1 MSIVSI
7 LGAQW
12 GDEGKGKIVDM
23 LSDNVDCVTRFQG
36 GANAGHT
43 ILIKNEET
51 ILHQLPSGVMR
62 PSVNCILGNGM
73 VVDPVLLEEEIKMV
87 ESKGLSVKNRLF
99 ISYLANVVTPLH
111 KELDSGSEKKLGKKA
126 IGTTKKGIGPCY
138 TDKVA
143 RNGFLFKDLKNMG
156 LVKEE
161 LEYKIQQARQRNL
174 ITGQQIENLKNECK
188 RFYSAAEKMY
198 QFAAD
203 TVTMLNEIADK
214 EANIL
219 VEGAQGSLLDIDYGT
234 YPFVTSSNT
243 ISGNISLGLG
253 IGPKKIDEIMGVYKA
268 YQTRVGAGPF
278 PTELSDEDGENLQ
291 SIGGEI
297 GATTKRKRRC
307 GWFDGVLA
315 RYTHQ
320 INGFTSI
327 ILTKLDVL
335 DSFDEIKICTGYKN
349 GNFPEDN
356 LENLEPEYI
365 TLPGWKT
372 DISKIT
378 KWENLPQNTKKYV
391 QKIEEIVGAKA
402 TILSV
407 GKERNQIIKKD

>member
-1 MSIVSI
+1 MSVVSI

-23 LSDNVDCVTRFQG
+23 LSDKVDCVARFQG

-43 ILIKNEET
+43 ILIREEET

-62 PSVNCILGNGM
+62 PDVKCILGNGM
-73 VVDPVLLEEEIKMV
+73 VIDPVLLMEEIDMV
-87 ESKGLSVKNRLF
+87 EGKGLSVRDRLH

-111 KELDSGSEKKLGKKA
+111 KELDSHMESSLGKKA
-126 IGTTKKGIGPCY
+126 LGTTKKGIGPCY

-143 RNGFLFKDLKNMG
+143 RKGLLFKDLKNIS
-156 LVKEE
+156 LVKAE
-161 LEYKIQQARQRNL
+161 LQKKIKDCEKQCL
-174 ITGQQIENLKNECK
+174 INEDQVADLKEK
-188 RFYSAAEKMY
+188 VFEFYTAAEKMY
-198 QFAAD
+198 AYAAD
-203 TVTMLNEIADK
+203 TITLLNDMIDQGK
-214 EANIL
+214 NIL

-243 ISGNISLGLG
+243 ISGNISTGLG
-253 IGPKKIDEIMGVYKA
+253 IGSTKINEVIGVYKA

-278 PTELSDEDGENLQ
+278 PTELFDKNADALQ
-291 SIGGEI
+291 TIGGEI

-315 RYTHQ
+315 RYTNQ

-349 GNFPEDN
+349 GQFPEDN
-356 LENLEPEYI
+356 LDGLKPEYI

-372 DISKIT
+372 DISHIKNW
-378 KWENLPQNTKKYV
+378 KDLPENTKKY
-391 QKIEEIVGAKA
+391 IETIEKIVGVNAGVV
-402 TILSV
+402 SV
-407 GKERNQIIKKD
+407 GKERNQIIKKK

>member
-1 MSIVSI
+1 MSVVSI

-23 LSDNVDCVTRFQG
+23 LSDNVHCVARFQG

-43 ILIKNEET
+43 ILIRDEET

-62 PSVNCILGNGM
+62 PEVNCVLGNGM
-73 VVDPVLLEEEIKMV
+73 VIDPVLLMEEIDMV
-87 ESKGLSVKNRLF
+87 EDKGLSVRDRLY

-111 KELDSGSEKKLGKKA
+111 KELDSRLETSLGNKA
-126 IGTTKKGIGPCY
+126 LGTTKKGIGPCY

-143 RNGFLFKDLKNMG
+143 RKGFLFKDLKNMAR
-156 LVKEE
+156 VKAELQQKINHCVEE
-161 LEYKIQQARQRNL
+161 NL
-174 ITGQQIENLKNECK
+174 ISSEQATDLETKAVG
-188 RFYSAAEKMY
+188 FYAAAEKMY
-198 QFAAD
+198 AYAAD
-203 TVTMLNEIADK
+203 TITMLNDMIGQGK
-214 EANIL
+214 NIL
-219 VEGAQGSLLDIDYGT
+219 VEGAQGSLLDIDFGT

-243 ISGNISLGLG
+243 VSGNISTGLG
-253 IGPKKIDEIMGVYKA
+253 IGPTKIDEVIGVYKA

-278 PTELSDEDGENLQ
+278 PTELFDKEGERLQ
-291 SIGGEI
+291 TVGGEI

-315 RYTHQ
+315 RYTNQ

-349 GNFPEDN
+349 GQFPEDN
-356 LENLEPEYI
+356 LEGLEPEYI

-372 DISKIT
+372 DISTIKN
-378 KWENLPQNTKKYV
+378 WEELPKNTQKY
-391 QKIEEIVGAKA
+391 IETIEKIVGVKA
-402 TILSV
+402 GVVSV
-407 GKERNQIIKKD
+407 GKERSQIIKKK

>member
-1 MSIVSI
+1 MSVVSI

-23 LSDNVDCVTRFQG
+23 LSDNVHCVARFQG

-43 ILIKNEET
+43 ILIRDEET

-62 PSVNCILGNGM
+62 PEVKCVLGNGM
-73 VVDPVLLEEEIKMV
+73 VIDPVLLMEEIDMV
-87 ESKGLSVKNRLF
+87 EAKGLSVRDRLY

-111 KELDSGSEKKLGKKA
+111 KELDSSLESSLGKKA

-143 RNGFLFKDLKNMG
+143 RKGFLFKDLKNMS
-156 LVKEE
+156 LVKSE
-161 LEYKIQQARQRNL
+161 LQQKFQDCVDRKIINDDQAADLENKA
-174 ITGQQIENLKNECK
+174 IE
-188 RFYSAAEKMY
+188 FYAAAEKMY
-198 QFAAD
+198 AYAAD
-203 TVTMLNEIADK
+203 TITLLNDMIEQGK
-214 EANIL
+214 NIL

-243 ISGNISLGLG
+243 VSGNISTGLG
-253 IGPKKIDEIMGVYKA
+253 IGPTKIDEVIGVYKA

-278 PTELSDEDGENLQ
+278 PTELFDKDGERLQ
-291 SIGGEI
+291 TVGGEI
-297 GATTKRKRRC
+297 GATTKRRRRC

-315 RYTHQ
+315 RYTSQ

-349 GNFPEDN
+349 GQFPEDN
-356 LENLEPEYI
+356 LEGLKPEYI

-372 DISKIT
+372 DISTIKN
-378 KWENLPQNTKKYV
+378 WEELPKNTRKY
-391 QKIEEIVGAKA
+391 IETIEKIVGVKA
-402 TILSV
+402 GVISV
-407 GKERNQIIKKD
+407 GKERSQIIKKK

>member
-1 MSIVSI
+1 MSVVSI

-12 GDEGKGKIVDM
+12 GDEGKGKIVDL
-23 LSDNVDCVTRFQG
+23 LSENVQCVARFQG

-62 PSVNCILGNGM
+62 PGIKCVLGNGM
-73 VVDPVLLEEEIKMV
+73 VVDPVLLKEEVEMV
-87 ESKGLSVKNRLF
+87 ESKGCEVRDRMF

-111 KELDSGSEKKLGKKA
+111 KELDSTSESSLGTKA

-138 TDKVA
+138 TDKVS
-143 RNGFLFKDLKNMG
+143 RNGILFKDLKNMDA
-156 LVKEE
+156 VKEM
-161 LEYKIQQARQRNL
+161 LESKIEKAVKHNL
-174 ITGQQIENLKNECK
+174 ISVDILGNLKKECEK
-188 RFYSAAEKMY
+188 FYSAASEMY
-198 QFAAD
+198 KHASD
-203 TVTMLNEIADK
+203 TITMLNEMIEK
-214 EANIL
+214 GENIL

-243 ISGNISLGLG
+243 TSGNISTGLG
-253 IGPKKIDEIMGVYKA
+253 IGPTKVEEVIGIFKA

-278 PTELSDEDGENLQ
+278 PTELLDETGETLQ
-291 SIGGEI
+291 NVGGEI

-307 GWFDGVLA
+307 GWFDAVLA
-315 RYTHQ
+315 RYTNL

-335 DSFDEIKICTGYKN
+335 DDFDEIKICTSYTN

-356 LENLEPEYI
+356 LDGLKPEYI

-372 DISKIT
+372 NISGIR
-378 KWENLPQNTKKYV
+378 KWEDLPENTKKYV
-391 QKIEEIVGAKA
+391 KTIEKLVGVKASIV
-402 TILSV
+402 SV
-407 GKERNQIIKKD
+407 GKERDQIIEKK